1 MLPTPTSTHNSIDIY
16 KKSKE
21 GRHALFLLLYPLL
34 KCLLDFLY
42 QNSMPLACPR
52 GILKELRS
60 GKCIITI
67 LSRAKND
74 IKNTKSH
81 WKNGKIFGKL
91 AGKMYLCGIKPRKV

>member
-1 MLPTPTSTHNSIDIY
+1 MI
-16 KKSKE
+16 
-21 GRHALFLLLYPLL
+21 
-34 KCLLDFLY
+34 LY

-52 GILKELRS
+52 GILKELCS

-74 IKNTKSH
+74 IKNTKSR

-91 AGKMYLCGIKPRKV
+91 AGKMPEELVLEPIDTTALNSLAREILGKD

>member
-1 MLPTPTSTHNSIDIY
+1 
-16 KKSKE
+16 
-21 GRHALFLLLYPLL
+21 
-34 KCLLDFLY
+34 
-42 QNSMPLACPR
+42 MPLACPP
-52 GILKELRS
+52 GILKELCS